1 MAAAAA
7 AKIIN
12 PLILSFSTLFLVSI
26 LLSFPATTTSDNPCP
41 YPCYPPPTGTG
52 STTPVTTTTPPPPL
66 TQTGSY
72 PPPPVVYNNPTGS
85 GYSSY
90 NPPPST
96 YNGGGGYGF
105 GANPPPDPILPY
117 FPFYYKN
124 GARGNGDASS
134 ATPLITRS
142 STLFNTIATTNLLL
156 VFVVFFFL

>member
-1 MAAAAA
+1 MAASA
-7 AKIIN
+7 AKIS
-12 PLILSFSTLFLVSI
+12 PLLSFSTIFLVSI
-26 LLSFPATTTSDNPCP
+26 LLNSPVATIQDNPCA

-52 STTPVTTTTPPPPL
+52 STTTPTTPVTTTPPS

-72 PPPPVVYNNPTGS
+72 PPPPAVYNNPTPT
-85 GYSSY
+85 GYYPY

-96 YNGGGGYGF
+96 YNGGSGY

-134 ATPLITRS
+134 ATLLMRRS
-142 STLFNTIATTNLLL
+142 STLFSTVATINLLI
-156 VFVVFFFL
+156 VFVYFFL

>member
-1 MAAAAA
+1 MAAAAN
-7 AKIIN
+7 ILN

-26 LLSFPATTTSDNPCP
+26 LLSFPATTTSDNPCA

-52 STTPVTTTTPPPPL
+52 STTPVTTTTPPPPS

-72 PPPPVVYNNPTGS
+72 PPPPTVYNNPTGS

-96 YNGGGGYGF
+96 FNGGGGYA

-117 FPFYYKN
+117 FPFYFKN

-142 STLFNTIATTNLLL
+142 STLFNTIATTNILL
-156 VFVVFFFL
+156 VFVFFFFL

>member
-1 MAAAAA
+1 MAAAAN
-7 AKIIN
+7 IIN

-26 LLSFPATTTSDNPCP
+26 LLSFPATTTSDNPCA

-52 STTPVTTTTPPPPL
+52 STTPVTTTTPPPPS

-72 PPPPVVYNNPTGS
+72 PPPPTVYNNPTGS

-96 YNGGGGYGF
+96 YNGGGGYA

-134 ATPLITRS
+134 ATPL
-142 STLFNTIATTNLLL
+142 FNTIATTNILL
-156 VFVVFFFL
+156 VFVFFFFL